1 VLTDPIADM
10 LTRIRN
16 AGRARRV
23 RVTLPESRIRRE
35 IARVLKE
42 SGYVRDYSSDGDP
55 KKPTLTVELRYH
67 GQDTPMIESIQRVS
81 KPGRRVYVGCDE
93 IPKVRSGLGI
103 AILSTNRG
111 VMTDTQAR
119 EARLGG
125 EVLARVW

>member
-16 AGRARRV
+16 AGHARRV
-23 RVTLPESRIRRE
+23 RVSLPESRIRRE

-42 SGYVRDYSSDGDP
+42 SGYVRDYSTDGDP

-81 KPGRRVYVGCDE
+81 RPGRRVYVGCEE
-93 IPKVRSGLGI
+93 IPKIRSGLGI

-111 VMTDTQAR
+111 VMTDQQAR
-119 EARLGG
+119 EARVGG
-125 EVLARVW
+125 EILARVW

>member
-16 AGRARRV
+16 AGHARRV
-23 RVTLPESRIRRE
+23 RVSLPESRIRRE

-42 SGYVRDYSSDGDP
+42 NGYVRDYSTDGAE

-81 KPGRRVYVGCDE
+81 RPGRRVYVGCEDSHK
-93 IPKVRSGLGI
+93 IRSGLGI
-103 AILSTNRG
+103 AILWTNRG
-111 VMTDTQAR
+111 VMTGQQPR
-119 EARLGG
+119 EGRVGA
-125 EVLARVW
+125 EILAMVW

>member
-16 AGRARRV
+16 AGHARRV
-23 RVTLPESRIRRE
+23 RVSLPESRIRRE

-42 SGYVRDYSSDGDP
+42 NGYVRDYSTDGAE

-81 KPGRRVYVGCDE
+81 RPGRRVYVGCED
-93 IPKVRSGLGI
+93 IPKIRSGLGI

-111 VMTDTQAR
+111 VMTDQQAR
-119 EARLGG
+119 EARVGG
-125 EVLARVW
+125 EILARVW